1 MLRRHRASRNKHTRL
16 CTDGRSRTQ
25 PSLYF
30 IQTITAEMS
39 LELQQD
45 VLINKLRLIPNVY
58 NLASVSVYLPV
69 SGIAHCVLFT
79 FTVEGQ
85 ISGCTFV
92 SRIWARAR
100 TPQLLFSV
108 TVSVIRVKHAPVLH
122 ALVSGRCIKLLP
134 VLRLTGTGHFPP
146 SSVNSK

>member
-1 MLRRHRASRNKHTRL
+1 
-16 CTDGRSRTQ
+16 
-25 PSLYF
+25 
-30 IQTITAEMS
+30 MS
-39 LELQQD
+39 LELQLD

-79 FTVEGQ
+79 FTVEGH

-100 TPQLLFSV
+100 TH
-108 TVSVIRVKHAPVLH
+108 KHH
-122 ALVSGRCIKLLP
+122 SYCLVSLYQ
-134 VLRLTGTGHFPP
+134 
-146 SSVNSK
+146 SSVLNTHLFYMLL